1 MLELFESK
9 LDMEG
14 ILVFGTKIKL
24 IENHSLWQPY
34 WQITFADKN
43 D

>member
-1 MLELFESK
+1 MLEWFELV
-9 LDMEG
+9 LDMES

-24 IENHSLWQPY
+24 IGSQSLWHPY